1 MILLFVHTIVN
12 YHEFFILSYMVTLIT
27 IVNCQIEEK
36 DGIVYCRVCGS
47 IIANTSNIIIKEAEE
62 RDFSNEVENQESNV
76 HIHYDSFESSVFYD
90 SWYND

>member
-1 MILLFVHTIVN
+1 MNSLYHLIWLL
-12 YHEFFILSYMVTLIT
+12 SLIT

>member
-12 YHEFFILSYMVTLIT
+12 YHEFFISSYMVTLINH
-27 IVNCQIEEK
+27 NCQIEEK

-90 SWYND
+90 SWYNN